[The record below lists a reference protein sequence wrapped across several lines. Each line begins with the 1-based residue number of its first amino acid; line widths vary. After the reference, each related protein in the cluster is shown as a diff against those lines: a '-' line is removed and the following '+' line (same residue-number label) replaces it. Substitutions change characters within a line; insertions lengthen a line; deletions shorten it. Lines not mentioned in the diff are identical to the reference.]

1 MKINYYL
8 LYFFLLLYSPFSF
21 SNEHF
26 EYDDWIK
33 NKLFSKNLINKIDN
47 LVNFKVN
54 SKTENKNQAKKI
66 KKIIISNLNSITNY
80 QNQYTN
86 LRLLCNNEFGSI
98 NFEYFLFVEN
108 CIENKNK
115 KLLKHYSLSKFEF
128 DESKDLLLNNA
139 ENFKLKFINLHSH
152 EVKKD
157 NYDTIMK
164 IYNTN
169 IEEINYKKFENQ
181 FNILLKYLQNKYQLN

>member
-86 LRLLCNNEFGSI
+86 LRLLCSNEFGSI

-115 KLLKHYSLSKFEF
+115 KLLKDYSLSKFEF
-128 DESKDLLLNNA
+128 DESKNLLLNNA

-181 FNILLKYLQNKYQLN
+181 FNILLKYLQNKYKLN

>member
-66 KKIIISNLNSITNY
+66 KKIIISKLNSITNY

-86 LRLLCNNEFGSI
+86 LRLLCSNEFGSI

-115 KLLKHYSLSKFEF
+115 KLLKDYSLSKFEF
-128 DESKDLLLNNA
+128 DDSKNLLLNNA

-164 IYNTN
+164 NYNTN
-169 IEEINYKKFENQ
+169 IEEINYKNFENQ
-181 FNILLKYLQNKYQLN
+181 FNILLKYLQNKYKLN

>member
-86 LRLLCNNEFGSI
+86 LRLLCSNEFGSI

-115 KLLKHYSLSKFEF
+115 KLLKDYSLSKFEF
-128 DESKDLLLNNA
+128 DDSKNLLLNNA

>member
-115 KLLKHYSLSKFEF
+115 KLLKDYSLSKFEF
-128 DESKDLLLNNA
+128 DESKNLLLKNA

-164 IYNTN
+164 NYITN

>member
-26 EYDDWIK
+26 EYEDWIK
-33 NKLFSKNLINKIDN
+33 NKLFSKNLINQIDN

-54 SKTENKNQAKKI
+54 SKTENKNQAKII

-86 LRLLCNNEFGSI
+86 LRLLCSNEFGSI

-115 KLLKHYSLSKFEF
+115 KLLKDYSLSKFEF
-128 DESKDLLLNNA
+128 DDSKNLLLNNA

-181 FNILLKYLQNKYQLN
+181 FNILLKYLQNKYKLN